1 MTNNGAKF
9 GSRCRKLVVA
19 APLIFNCAL
28 SLRGAAAQTQAQ
40 AQAHATP
47 PHMVALAAGTTAS
60 ASYRF
65 SHTAAAE
72 QALHIVVGRSM
83 FVDTGARLRR
93 VYIANPTVLD
103 SYTANPNEV
112 VVTAKTPGTSSIILW
127 DENGNS
133 KSYLISSDVNVE
145 PLQAAF
151 RHALPTEDIKVE
163 GSEGRV
169 VLSGAVSTS
178 AVGDAAV
185 KLALL
190 YSKDVASSLVVNP
203 SQIKQVKLVVRII
216 EIDRSKATQFGVN
229 IIGAGGSTIGAGTTS
244 QFPVSTSLTHSG
256 SSSTSGGY
264 SVGGNTLTVS
274 DPLNFL
280 LYSSKIN
287 IGVTIKDLE
296 NKQILQILAEPT
308 ITTLSGEKANFLAGG
323 EFPFPVVQGGSGGLN
338 SVSVQFRPFGVK
350 LEFTPYVNADGTIE
364 LKVAPEVSSLD
375 YTNAAVISGYTIPA
389 LATRRAETQVVLK
402 NGQSFAISGLLDR
415 RTTDALG
422 RTPGIAS
429 IPILGQLFRSKSINH
444 SVSELVVIV
453 TPTIVDPLTEDIV
466 PTEPKTV
473 IPMVNP
479 QIFDK
484 QFPVPAAKK

>member
-1 MTNNGAKF
+1 
-9 GSRCRKLVVA
+9 
-19 APLIFNCAL
+19 
-28 SLRGAAAQTQAQ
+28 
-40 AQAHATP
+40 
-47 PHMVALAAGTTAS
+47 
-60 ASYRF
+60 
-65 SHTAAAE
+65 
-72 QALHIVVGRSM
+72 
-83 FVDTGARLRR
+83 
-93 VYIANPTVLD
+93 
-103 SYTANPNEV
+103 
-112 VVTAKTPGTSSIILW
+112 
-127 DENGNS
+127 
-133 KSYLISSDVNVE
+133 
-145 PLQAAF
+145 
-151 RHALPTEDIKVE
+151 
-163 GSEGRV
+163 
-169 VLSGAVSTS
+169 
-178 AVGDAAV
+178 
-185 KLALL
+185 
-190 YSKDVASSLVVNP
+190 VVNP

-256 SSSTSGGY
+256 STTTSGGY

-350 LEFTPYVNADGTIE
+350 LEFTPYVNTDGTIE

-466 PTEPKTV
+466 PVEPKPV
-473 IPMVNP
+473 IPLVNP
-479 QIFDK
+479 EIFDK
-484 QFPVPAAKK
+484 QFSVPAAKK